1 MQHDA
6 EVASGVLVVRASGAA
21 AAKAAFTGAPSAR
34 TPAAV
39 QLLMRCPV
47 HRSLPEAVHVFGDC
61 SLHVLPVGAI
71 MLTVPETRL
80 STGVRELRPLMFQP
94 VAVGAGLRS
103 AFASAVG
110 HLVTARDVLD
120 PVGAAHHLVG
130 LAELVLRSA
139 LREELERADIATGH
153 RRAALEH
160 IRAHLGEPDLTPG
173 RVAKALN
180 ISLRRL
186 YQVFE
191 GEPNV
196 AERIKVLRIDRAKA
210 LLADPAKAD
219 RGVGEISRD
228 CGFVSATHFS
238 RAFRALVGQPPTE
251 YRRRALAR

>member
-1 MQHDA
+1 MRQDA
-6 EVASGVLVVRASGAA
+6 EVAGGVLVVRASGAA
-21 AAKAAFTGAPSAR
+21 AARAALTGSPS
-34 TPAAV
+34 TPQSV

-47 HRSLPEAVHVFGDC
+47 HRSVPGNAHVFGDC
-61 SLHVLPVGAI
+61 SLHVLPVGTI
-71 MLTVPETRL
+71 VLTVPEAKL
-80 STGVRELRPLMFQP
+80 STGFTDLRRLMFQP
-94 VAVGAGLRS
+94 VEVGEGLRT
-103 AFASAVG
+103 AFSSAVG
-110 HLVTARDVLD
+110 HVLAARDVLD
-120 PVGAAHHLVG
+120 PVGVAHHLVG
-130 LAELVLRSA
+130 LAEMVLRSA
-139 LREELERADIATGH
+139 LRDELERADIATGH

-160 IRAHLGEPDLTPG
+160 IRAHLADPSLTPG
-173 RVAKALN
+173 EVARALN

-251 YRRRALAR
+251 YRRHALPR

>member
-6 EVASGVLVVRASGAA
+6 EVVSGVLVVRASGAA
-21 AAKAAFTGAPSAR
+21 AAKAALTGSPSGR
-34 TPAAV
+34 TPESI

-47 HRSLPEAVHVFGDC
+47 HRSLPEDTHVFGDC

-80 STGVRELRPLMFQP
+80 STGFSDLRPLMFQP
-94 VAVGAGLRS
+94 VEVSAGLRN
-103 AFASAVG
+103 AFSSAVG
-110 HLVTARDVLD
+110 HAIASRDVLD
-120 PVGAAHHLVG
+120 SVGVAHHLVG
-130 LAELVLRSA
+130 LAELVLRST
-139 LREELERADIATGH
+139 LREKLRRADIATEH

-160 IRAHLGEPDLTPG
+160 IRAHLSEPSLTPG
-173 RVAKALN
+173 QVAKALN

-196 AERIKVLRIDRAKA
+196 AERIKTLRIDRAKA
-210 LLADPAKAD
+210 LLADPAKAG

-251 YRRRALAR
+251 YRRHALPR

>member
-21 AAKAAFTGAPSAR
+21 AAKAAFTGAPS
-34 TPAAV
+34 TPESI

-47 HRSLPEAVHVFGDC
+47 HRSVPEDVHVFGDC
-61 SLHVLPVGAI
+61 SLHVLPAGAVV
-71 MLTVPETRL
+71 LTVPETKL
-80 STGVRELRPLMFQP
+80 STGFSELHPLMFQP
-94 VAVGAGLRS
+94 VQVGLELRTV
-103 AFASAVG
+103 FTGAVG
-110 HLVTARDVLD
+110 HVLAARDVLD
-120 PVGAAHHLVG
+120 PVGVALHLTG

-139 LREELERADIATGH
+139 LREELHRADIATGH

-160 IRAHLGEPDLTPG
+160 IRAHLAEPSLTPSQ
-173 RVAKALN
+173 VAKALN

-210 LLADPAKAD
+210 LLADPSKAD

-251 YRRRALAR
+251 YRRRALTR

>member
-21 AAKAAFTGAPSAR
+21 AAKAALTGSPSVR
-34 TPAAV
+34 TPESI

-47 HRSLPEAVHVFGDC
+47 HRSLPEGTHVFGDC

-71 MLTVPETRL
+71 MLTVPETKL
-80 STGVRELRPLMFQP
+80 STGFSELHPLMFQP
-94 VAVGAGLRS
+94 VEVAAGVRDVFS
-103 AFASAVG
+103 GAVG
-110 HLVTARDVLD
+110 HVIAARAVLD
-120 PVGAAHHLVG
+120 PLGVAHHLVG

-139 LREELERADIATGH
+139 LREELQRADIATGH

-160 IRAHLGEPDLTPG
+160 IRAHLGDPSLTPG
-173 RVAKALN
+173 QVAKALN

-196 AERIKVLRIDRAKA
+196 AERIKVLRIERAKA
-210 LLADPAKAD
+210 LLADPAKAG

-251 YRRRALAR
+251 YRRRALPR